1 MLLDKTGE
9 MAKHRQTTSDLLLSQ
24 VSDVMKQQRRVKE
37 AAFKKVCFCSVKIH
51 TGFLL
56 PVCE

>member
-9 MAKHRQTTSDLLLSQ
+9 LAKHRQTTSDLLLSQ

-37 AAFKKVCFCSVKIH
+37 TAFKRVCFV
-51 TGFLL
+51 
-56 PVCE
+56 V